1 MNETAA
7 TKAQP
12 EAVETPES
20 GRERSTIA
28 FPYLDLDDAVEI
40 AKAVHTVGG
49 SNCQW
54 EQLAA
59 QVGAAAN
66 GGGFR
71 MRVQTAK
78 MYGFLTY
85 DRGTVTLQP
94 LGTRVS
100 DPEQEKAARVDSFL
114 TIPLYKAIYEQFK
127 GGTLPP
133 PSGLETAMVTLGV
146 GPKQKEKAR
155 QVFQRSATQA
165 GFFAYGN
172 NKLVMP
178 SIKGSAKA
186 DVLDERDAEEEEP
199 EEPKRRRE
207 EPKRHPLIE
216 GLLKELPEPQT
227 EWTTE
232 DRKKW
237 LEMAST
243 IFNVI
248 YKDSD
253 DSRGSLKVSIEK
265 NSAKP

>member
-1 MNETAA
+1 MNEATAP
-7 TKAQP
+7 KLEEVP
-12 EAVETPES
+12 EAEG

-28 FPYLDLDDAVEI
+28 FPYLPLDDSVEV

-49 SNCQW
+49 QSCQW

-59 QVGAAAN
+59 QLNQSATS
-66 GGGFR
+66 GGFR
-71 MRVQTAK
+71 MRMQTAK
-78 MYGFLTY
+78 MFGLLTY
-85 DRGTVTLQP
+85 DRGTVTLSP
-94 LGTRVS
+94 TGTQFT
-100 DPEQEKAARVDSFL
+100 DPTQEKAGRVAAFL
-114 TIPLYKAIYEQFK
+114 NIPLYKAVYEQFK
-127 GGTLPP
+127 NGTLPP
-133 PSGLETAMVTLGV
+133 DTGLETAMVNLGV
-146 GPKQKEKAR
+146 SQKQKTRAR

-165 GFFAYGN
+165 GFFAFGT

-178 SIKGSAKA
+178 SIKGSAAPVIAPEQEQGESATEKKKK
-186 DVLDERDAEEEEP
+186 DEPDRD
-199 EEPKRRRE
+199 KG
-207 EPKRHPLIE
+207 HPLIE
-216 GLLKELPEPQT
+216 GLLKELPEPQE

-253 DSRGSLKVSIEK
+253 DSRGSLRVTIEK